1 MPREALRE
9 EPQVQE
15 EVEEGVMEVL
25 VESEG
30 HESFDGSDI
39 SGW

>member
-1 MPREALRE
+1 MPQE
-9 EPQVQE
+9 EVLQVPE

-25 VESEG
+25 DSEG
-30 HESFDGSDI
+30 HESFDGSDV